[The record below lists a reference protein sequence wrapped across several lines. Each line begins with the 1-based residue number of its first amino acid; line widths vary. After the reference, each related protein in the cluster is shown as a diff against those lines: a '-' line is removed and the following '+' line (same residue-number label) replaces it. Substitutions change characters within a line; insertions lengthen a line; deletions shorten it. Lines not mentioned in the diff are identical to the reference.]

1 MEQPATETKTRKK
14 RKWYGIAL
22 RIFLWLIGSV
32 VFLILLAWML
42 VFIFQ
47 NKIEQKVIGQ
57 INKELNSEIKVKDV
71 DVTLFHHF
79 PMVSVVFNEV
89 SASDATP
96 QKTGNLFSARWVSL
110 EFNLI
115 DVITG
120 NYTIRQIGMDR
131 GSVWLRV
138 FKDGTDNYHIL
149 KPTTDT
155 TASAESTAFHLERI
169 YLSDGAIG

>member
-32 VFLILLAWML
+32 VFLILLAWLL

-89 SASDATP
+89 
-96 QKTGNLFSARWVSL
+96 
-110 EFNLI
+110 
-115 DVITG
+115 
-120 NYTIRQIGMDR
+120 
-131 GSVWLRV
+131 
-138 FKDGTDNYHIL
+138 
-149 KPTTDT
+149 
-155 TASAESTAFHLERI
+155 
-169 YLSDGAIG
+169 